1 MLWFY
6 IVSPD
11 PYISNIKTAAQS
23 TVREMLTIS
32 PEIDGGDAE
41 MFLFSDRKDF
51 LCLDIRKLW
60 HAIPRNCQE
69 SWGES

>member
-32 PEIDGGDAE
+32 PEIHEGDAE
-41 MFLFSDRKDF
+41 MFLFS
-51 LCLDIRKLW
+51 
-60 HAIPRNCQE
+60 N
-69 SWGES
+69 